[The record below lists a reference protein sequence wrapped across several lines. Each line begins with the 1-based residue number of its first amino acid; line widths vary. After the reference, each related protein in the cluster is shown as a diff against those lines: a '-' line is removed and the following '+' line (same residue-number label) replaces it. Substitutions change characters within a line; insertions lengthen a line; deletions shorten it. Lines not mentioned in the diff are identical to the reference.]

1 LPAQPGD
8 TVVDFN
14 ALLSLKDQHTITN
27 AATEAYA
34 GNHVAAERHRC
45 YAGYDIGRL
54 DDERMEG
61 R

>member
-1 LPAQPGD
+1 LHAQPGD

-14 ALLSLKDQHTITN
+14 AMLSLKDQHTIAN
-27 AATEAYA
+27 AAAEAYA
-34 GNHVAAERHRC
+34 GNHVAAERQRC

-54 DDERMEG
+54 DDERLQG